1 MACLLSITLSKSSK
15 SYMQIELE
23 VEKGREIITL
33 LQSLK
38 NLQNQVDETNDVLLR
53 EREDA
58 YKGSGGDDAF
68 NPGDDDDDAS
78 NPDDDAKK
86 ETHSEV
92 QNLKVMVLSP
102 ILLRYSINLNILQ
115 F

>member
-1 MACLLSITLSKSSK
+1 
-15 SYMQIELE
+15 MQIELE

-58 YKGSGGDDAF
+58 YKGSGGDDAS
-68 NPGDDDDDAS
+68 NPDDEDDDAS
-78 NPDDDAKK
+78 NPDDEASNPEDDAKK

-92 QNLKVMVLSP
+92 QHLKVMVLLP